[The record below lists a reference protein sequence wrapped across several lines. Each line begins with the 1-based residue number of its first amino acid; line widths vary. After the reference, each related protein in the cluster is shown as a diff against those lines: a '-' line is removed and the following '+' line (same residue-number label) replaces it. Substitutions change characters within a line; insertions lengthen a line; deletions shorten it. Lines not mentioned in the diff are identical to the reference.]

1 MDTKNRLSLQFDFQ
15 TKSSKIFVA
24 GHNGLVGSAILEC
37 LRSNG
42 FTNLIVAE
50 KSELDLA
57 NQSQVQDFFKNKKLD
72 QVYIAAAKVGGIFA
86 NSSYPAE
93 FIYQNL
99 MIQANVINAAYLN
112 QVERLLFLGSSCIY
126 PISANQPIKESELL
140 SGPLEQ
146 TNQAYA
152 ISKIAGIE
160 MCKSFNQQFSTD
172 FRCVMPTN
180 LYGCNDN
187 FHLKSSHVIPALISK
202 FYDAKKNNDKK
213 VEIWGTGKPCREF
226 LHVKDLASACVFIM
240 NLEKEKFFGS
250 LNSNFQHI
258 NIGSGEEVTIK
269 ELAKIISKISN
280 FDGELA
286 FNQNMPD
293 GSKRKLLDISII
305 NKLGWKSS
313 ISLEDGIRETYQWF
327 EENQKLVRNHQ

>member
-1 MDTKNRLSLQFDFQ
+1 MDTKNRFNLKFDLEA
-15 TKSSKIFVA
+15 KSSRIFIA
-24 GHNGLVGSAILEC
+24 GHNGLVGRAILEC
-37 LRSNG
+37 LKANG
-42 FTNLIVAE
+42 FTNLVVAE
-50 KSELDLA
+50 KSQLDLL
-57 NQSQVQDFFKNKKLD
+57 NQDHVLDFFKNERLD
-72 QVYIAAAKVGGIFA
+72 QVYLAAAKVGGIFA
-86 NSSYPAE
+86 NSSYPAD

-99 MIQANVINAAYLN
+99 MIQNNIINAAYLN

-126 PISANQPIKESELL
+126 PISANQPMKESELL
-140 SGPLEQ
+140 SGPLEK
-146 TNQAYA
+146 TNEAYA
-152 ISKIAGIE
+152 IAKIAGIE
-160 MCKSFNQQFSTD
+160 MCKSFNQQFKTD

-187 FHLKSSHVIPALISK
+187 FQLKSSHVIPALISK

-213 VEIWGTGKPCREF
+213 VEIWGTGKPRREF
-226 LHVKDLASACVFIM
+226 LHVKDLASACIFLM
-240 NLEKEKFFGS
+240 GLEKEKFFSS

-286 FNQNMPD
+286 FNQDMPD
-293 GSKRKLLDISII
+293 GARRKLLDISII
-305 NKLGWKSS
+305 NRLGWKSS

-327 EENQKLVRNHQ
+327 EENQMLARNQQ